1 VSPTLLVFAE
11 TAVGQT
17 SVQLLL
23 IGNVGDAVLEV
34 TEIVVE
40 TGLAQV
46 FTVAPSSAVVAID
59 DIVEIRV
66 MFAPDSPGDH
76 HARLFIRSD
85 DEDERQL
92 EILMNA
98 AAIP

>member
-17 SVQLLL
+17 SVQLLH
-23 IGNVGDAVLEV
+23 IGNVGDADLDV

-46 FTVAPSSAVVAID
+46 FTVTPSSVVVAVD

-66 MFAPDSPGDH
+66 TFAPDSPGDYQ
-76 HARLFIRSD
+76 ARLFIRFD